1 MARGAARREEGKGAE
16 GKKSRRKRRGR
27 AIITTGL
34 TVSRPDADEQSCK
47 KISTP
52 PTPRVEGPE
61 VSYSCVKAPPLQVI
75 RTRPCVSNAQLRIS
89 KRSFSLSLSCDS
101 YSSFLSSRRQKTP
114 MTLADRS
121 KSSWSWRLLS
131 RSRGCFSF
139 EWIPVAVSWKVC
151 VSFFP
156 FAVIYGILEVQED
169 GFVLIVWID
178 WIEWEIRFR
187 WILYREE
194 MRRTRALCI
203 YACFRRK
210 IRDFSVNIVNGWNGF
225 WIA

>member
-75 RTRPCVSNAQLRIS
+75 RTRPCVSNARLRIS
-89 KRSFSLSLSCDS
+89 KRSFSLSLSLLFDS

-139 EWIPVAVSWKVC
+139 E
-151 VSFFP
+151 
-156 FAVIYGILEVQED
+156 
-169 GFVLIVWID
+169 
-178 WIEWEIRFR
+178 
-187 WILYREE
+187 
-194 MRRTRALCI
+194 
-203 YACFRRK
+203 
-210 IRDFSVNIVNGWNGF
+210 
-225 WIA
+225 